1 MNISNSAKPLP
12 HVGSGW
18 YLYTSETQ
26 AQQIERTLDPVP
38 ETNKEIILLVATPNC
53 NLLVL
58 SSRKKKMQAVIDV

>member
-1 MNISNSAKPLP
+1 MNNISNSAKPLP

-53 NLLVL
+53 CLYFHPG
-58 SSRKKKMQAVIDV
+58 KKKMQAVIDV